1 MSKNKGLR
9 ILTLLLAVGLAVTVV
24 FTMLHLNS
32 LNSTLKAKNDQLAQI
47 EVETRQAEATK
58 EHERAAVSEKATGV
72 LEERYKRDQEL
83 SKELFSLATTW
94 SDGKE
99 YDAARKNI
107 MGKYG
112 MAEDSPFMSR
122 FLPNVSRTAPDGT
135 YVSRV
140 DAEDLNSA
148 FADMDMAV
156 VGSKDGGYEYF
167 ATVKVNVYSA
177 DETAHVVTTTPI
189 SYTID
194 AAGAIVDIQLY
205 QPAEAPVST
214 NE

>member
-9 ILTLLLAVGLAVTVV
+9 ILTLLLAIALALTVI
-24 FTMLHLNS
+24 FTMLNLSS
-32 LNSTLKAKNDQLAQI
+32 LNSTLKAKNEQLAQI

-72 LEERYKRDQEL
+72 LEERYKRDQKL
-83 SKELFSLATTW
+83 SRELFSLATTW

-99 YDAARKNI
+99 YDAARKEI
-107 MGKYG
+107 MGKYN

-135 YVSRV
+135 YISRV